1 MCLFVQ
7 ENIIQSLN
15 RDFMEQGFVQRFIFS
30 LPPSNVG
37 YRNLSDETEYI
48 TEEVRTSYF
57 KAIKRL
63 LNLFGEL
70 TTLEFTEEAN
80 ELKKQIIDENEARL
94 REDGELRES
103 DPLKNWGSRLN
114 QKVFKNRWIATC
126 KRLCTK

>member
-1 MCLFVQ
+1 
-7 ENIIQSLN
+7 
-15 RDFMEQGFVQRFIFS
+15 MEQGFVQRFIFS

-103 DPLKNWGSRLN
+103 DPSRIGEVDSIKRYLKSLD
-114 QKVFKNRWIATC
+114 C
-126 KRLCTK
+126 YM